1 MEIGS
6 CSNYNDSN
14 RYPVYLDTNG
24 VITTNGDAYYY
35 GISLHSTE
43 LYTDINRQS
52 KIFLIILFLFKLTLL
67 RTGLRNLPT
76 ISNCPKIWAI

>member
-1 MEIGS
+1 MELSLQMVMLITMEL
-6 CSNYNDSN
+6 
-14 RYPVYLDTNG
+14 VYIVQN
-24 VITTNGDAYYY
+24 
-35 GISLHSTE
+35 

-76 ISNCPKIWAI
+76 ISNCPKIGQFRKVKIANF